1 MPAADLDKYLAEFF
15 SVVKRT
21 DGMEYGAHRLSCL
34 RSNLERFLKENNYPY
49 SIIKSLEFFNSQ
61 AAFQAK
67 RKSVH
72 NYVWNGFW
80 RIGVD
85 QVPLVVIQATGEQ
98 MSTLRQQVLV
108 DSQAAQLHFR
118 PVEILS
124 FGKSL
129 NGLSRIRN

>member
-1 MPAADLDKYLAEFF
+1 MPVELTNQCVRSTRIPNLTQKSYHIVSNMVSVVCMVQRWLWRRYGEMRYLERMPAADLDKYLAEFF

-72 NYVWNGFW
+72 NYV
-80 RIGVD
+80 
-85 QVPLVVIQATGEQ
+85 
-98 MSTLRQQVLV
+98 
-108 DSQAAQLHFR
+108 
-118 PVEILS
+118 
-124 FGKSL
+124 
-129 NGLSRIRN
+129 